1 MNQHLNKNEIFM
13 KTFLLFVSIGFII
26 YILLAIGLSFLHLR
40 QNLVQ
45 GISAIS
51 IGVIQGYIGYI
62 IYGTKKN

>member
-1 MNQHLNKNEIFM
+1 M

-45 GISAIS
+45 GISAIF